1 LPPAFLL
8 GRILAI
14 WLAKNPKKKRKKK
27 FNSSFSAK
35 KIGLF
40 QNILNI
46 IIIIII
52 IILYILIISVQNGK
66 FKPMTLKRNIGNV
79 P

>member
-46 IIIIII
+46 IIIII
-52 IILYILIISVQNGK
+52 LYILIISVQNGK